1 MAATGLVYGEGCW
14 GWGEIVIV
22 LEARTAAKGKVMT
35 RLLSG
40 VEWLGG
46 RRRALV
52 RYVSTSKRVQ
62 MVYEFYAYALASPL
76 DVVHRKCHIYTA
88 GNSVYTN
95 IWLYAVCTMGCF
107 TRTPTLDRD
116 IKHQT

>member
-52 RYVSTSKRVQ
+52 RYVRHKLQ
-62 MVYEFYAYALASPL
+62 MRLHLLWTWLIGNVT
-76 DVVHRKCHIYTA
+76 YTQREI
-88 GNSVYTN
+88 VYT
-95 IWLYAVCTMGCF
+95 
-107 TRTPTLDRD
+107 
-116 IKHQT
+116 QTSGYMQYVPWKVLRERRR